1 MEYDLHQ
8 EAKVLSRDYSMMRKS
23 NKKWKISSRLEAVQY
38 SIFLFPAVCQVEISR
53 DFKVVD
59 VYLVK
64 ALEKRLKLKR
74 NKKIFDCACRLWEL
88 INPFRLAG
96 VSGKV
101 YKAIFKAIYTG
112 LSRDL
117 YSDSQIE
124 AMVKND
130 FCVDFD
136 GGTCLG
142 FVEFYDAV
150 FEVIDTATKSKLILE
165 YVKVASQVNSL
176 CEELSWSNGINLYS
190 KTHID
195 GKKKILASWMTQ
207 LLRSN
212 EEKELPKAFK
222 SPTVLPLPNRLL
234 KVSQTKPVD
243 RENFNIRK
251 LEKVVSENLLKR
263 RFKLESFEKYNQIKD
278 KPEKTKK
285 NKFFAIVDRRART
298 FYSNYIEKISPLSS
312 LYSVTRG
319 RADIL
324 ESVISGR
331 KNIKLNEVE
340 TL

>member
-1 MEYDLHQ
+1 M
-8 EAKVLSRDYSMMRKS
+8 V
-23 NKKWKISSRLEAVQY
+23 N
-38 SIFLFPAVCQVEISR
+38 
-53 DFKVVD
+53 
-59 VYLVK
+59 
-64 ALEKRLKLKR
+64 LK
-74 NKKIFDCACRLWEL
+74 D
-88 INPFRLAG
+88 
-96 VSGKV
+96 
-101 YKAIFKAIYTG
+101 
-112 LSRDL
+112 
-117 YSDSQIE
+117 
-124 AMVKND
+124 
-130 FCVDFD
+130 
-136 GGTCLG
+136 
-142 FVEFYDAV
+142 
-150 FEVIDTATKSKLILE
+150 
-165 YVKVASQVNSL
+165 
-176 CEELSWSNGINLYS
+176 
-190 KTHID
+190 
-195 GKKKILASWMTQ
+195 
-207 LLRSN
+207 
-212 EEKELPKAFK
+212 
-222 SPTVLPLPNRLL
+222 L